1 MIYKELFENLYFTLN
16 QLTLAFKD
24 KKNALVYVSRWL
36 KNKKIIKIRE
46 WIYISKDKFLEISL
60 SWKTSSFLEYIA
72 TNLIYIPSYLS
83 LEYVLYENNIITEN
97 VYNTTLITTKK
108 TTKFENDFWNFH
120 YRTIKK
126 DFFWDFDIV
135 KKDGFL
141 IYKAKKEKALF
152 DYFYLKTDII
162 FNLDYF
168 KELRL
173 NIENIDL
180 KKFEK
185 LTKKYPSPKLDKVF
199 IYLKQLKWL

>member
-1 MIYKELFENLYFTLN
+1 MIYKELFKNPYFTLE

-36 KNKKIIKIRE
+36 KNKTIIKIRE
-46 WIYISKDKFLEISL
+46 WIYISTNKFLEISF
-60 SWKTSSFLEYIA
+60 SGKTSSFVEYIA

-97 VYNTTLITTKK
+97 VYNLTLITTKK
-108 TTKFENDFWNFH
+108 TAKFSNEFWNFN

-126 DFFWDFDIV
+126 EFFWDYEII

-141 IYKAKKEKALF
+141 IYKAITEKALF
-152 DYFYLKTDII
+152 DYFYLKTDIV
-162 FNLDYF
+162 FDLDYF

-185 LTKKYPSPKLDKVF
+185 LTKKYSSPKMKKVF

>member
-1 MIYKELFENLYFTLN
+1 MYKELLKNHYFTLN
-16 QLTLAFKD
+16 QLALAFKN

-46 WIYISKDKFLEISL
+46 WIYISSEKFLEISL
-60 SWKTSSFLEYIA
+60 SGKTSSFIEYIG
-72 TNLIYIPSYLS
+72 TNLIYSPSYLS

-97 VYNTTLITTKK
+97 VYNITLVTSKK
-108 TTKFENDFWNFH
+108 TAKFSNNFWIFN

-126 DFFWDFDIV
+126 DFFWDFEII
-135 KKDGFL
+135 KKDWFL
-141 IYKAKKEKALF
+141 IYKATKEKALF

-173 NIENIDL
+173 NIENIDT

-185 LTKKYPSPKLDKVF
+185 LIIKYPSPKMKKVF

>member
-1 MIYKELFENLYFTLN
+1 MYKELFKNHYFTLN
-16 QLTLAFKD
+16 QLALAFKN

-46 WIYISKDKFLEISL
+46 WIYISSEKFLEISL
-60 SWKTSSFLEYIA
+60 SGKTSSFIEYIG
-72 TNLIYIPSYLS
+72 TNLIYSPSYLS

-97 VYNTTLITTKK
+97 VYNITLVTSKK
-108 TTKFENDFWNFH
+108 TAKFSNNFWIFN

-126 DFFWDFDIV
+126 DFFWDFEII
-135 KKDGFL
+135 KKDWFL
-141 IYKAKKEKALF
+141 IYKATKEKALF

-173 NIENIDL
+173 NIENIDT

-185 LTKKYPSPKLDKVF
+185 LIIKYPSPKMKKVF

>member
-1 MIYKELFENLYFTLN
+1 MYKELFKNPYFTLN
-16 QLTLAFKD
+16 QLALAFKN

-46 WIYISKDKFLEISL
+46 WFYISSEKFLEISL
-60 SWKTSSFLEYIA
+60 SWNTSSFIEYIA

-97 VYNTTLITTKK
+97 VYNLSLITTKK
-108 TTKFENDFWNFH
+108 TAKFENEFWNFN
-120 YRTIKK
+120 YRSIKK
-126 DFFWDFDIV
+126 EFFWDFEII
-135 KKDGFL
+135 KKDWFL
-141 IYKAKKEKALF
+141 IYKATKEKALF
-152 DYFYLKTDII
+152 DYFYLKTGII
-162 FNLDYF
+162 FNLYYF

-173 NIENIDL
+173 NIENIDM

-185 LTKKYPSPKLDKVF
+185 LIKKYPSPKLKKVF

>member
-72 TNLIYIPSYLS
+72 TNLIYTPSYLS
-83 LEYVLYENNIITEN
+83 LEYVLYENSIITEN

-108 TTKFENDFWNFH
+108 TAKFEND
-120 YRTIKK
+120 
-126 DFFWDFDIV
+126 
-135 KKDGFL
+135 
-141 IYKAKKEKALF
+141 
-152 DYFYLKTDII
+152 
-162 FNLDYF
+162 
-168 KELRL
+168 
-173 NIENIDL
+173 
-180 KKFEK
+180 
-185 LTKKYPSPKLDKVF
+185 
-199 IYLKQLKWL
+199 